1 MRDEH
6 YTEIDDF
13 EFLYKP
19 EAKEVFGKLDYLLK
33 DGVHIQ
39 NREGQFQYFDF
50 IHENE
55 TSLANYYYRFF
66 GVALDK
72 EGENTETYYFLNF
85 IDFNRGHIEQ
95 DHRYFLKAEFVIIGI
110 LMYKIIFVDKNIELT
125 SVKKLQ
131 DTIKRD
137 YEDLKP
143 GIYRLLAK
151 TRKGVVSQKG
161 DERIDALVE
170 ETLREFRTLGWVELD
185 GDYFDVLPAFQRL
198 INIYGDLV
206 SNIDHWIEQFQSE

>member
-6 YTEIDDF
+6 NTEIDEF

-19 EAKEVFGKLDYLLK
+19 EGREIFGKLDYLLK

-39 NREGQFQYFDF
+39 NREGQFHYFAF
-50 IHENE
+50 IRENE

-72 EGENTETYYFLNF
+72 GGENNEIYYFLNF
-85 IDFNRGHIEQ
+85 IDFNRGQIDQ
-95 DHRYFLKAEFVIIGI
+95 DHRYFLKAEFVIIGL
-110 LMYKIIFVDKNIELT
+110 LMYKIIFIDKNIELT

-151 TRKGVVSQKG
+151 TRKGVISPTG

-170 ETLREFRTLGWVELD
+170 EALREFRALGWVELN

-198 INIYGDLV
+198 INIYGDLI
-206 SNIDHWIEQFQSE
+206 SNIDHWIEQFKSE